1 MVSWTHPEKA
11 VSRLNS
17 DALVTQLPSSSQSEK
32 EMSRLGKEMPAEY
45 SDQFDELRQNRCET
59 SFYKYGT
66 AKDNFGEKLV
76 NAIESHDM
84 CIKKYLKTGNTEY
97 LCDAANYLMFE
108 FMYPQKDGAYFK
120 ATDSGESAGVAGTPI
135 NQLKEKW

>member
-1 MVSWTHPEKA
+1 
-11 VSRLNS
+11 
-17 DALVTQLPSSSQSEK
+17 
-32 EMSRLGKEMPAEY
+32 MSRLGKEMPAEY

-97 LCDAANYLMFE
+97 LCTHKKTVLISRLLIVVKVPE
-108 FMYPQKDGAYFK
+108 
-120 ATDSGESAGVAGTPI
+120 
-135 NQLKEKW
+135 

>member
-1 MVSWTHPEKA
+1 
-11 VSRLNS
+11 
-17 DALVTQLPSSSQSEK
+17 
-32 EMSRLGKEMPAEY
+32 MSRLGKEMPAEY
-45 SDQFDELRQNRCET
+45 SDRFDELRQNRVET
-59 SFYKYGT
+59 SYYKYGT

-84 CIKKYLKTGNTEY
+84 CVKKYLKTGNTEY

-108 FMYPQKDGAYFK
+108 FMYPQSEDAYFK
-120 ATDSGESAGVAGTPI
+120 ATDSGESAGVAGIPI

>member
-1 MVSWTHPEKA
+1 
-11 VSRLNS
+11 
-17 DALVTQLPSSSQSEK
+17 
-32 EMSRLGKEMPAEY
+32 MSRLGKEMPAEY
-45 SDQFDELRQNRCET
+45 SDQFDELRQNRCEI